1 MVGIVAQVG
10 IVDPVAFGGEEIKR
24 TRIVAEPTLVKN
36 QYTFCVVG
44 IGRGFDS
51 QRW

>member
-24 TRIVAEPTLVKN
+24 TRIVAEPTLVEN

-51 QRW
+51 QR